1 MRWLR
6 SLACIT
12 LLAILSGCGPPLHER
27 SITVESTEMRFIP
40 DRLEATLGEQVFLNL
55 RNTGKLGHSLTFQFP
70 SGDRTISAEGGM
82 EAIMA
87 FPANV
92 EGSFRFYCSVPG
104 HAGME
109 GVIVIRKP

>member
-6 SLACIT
+6 PLASIA
-12 LLAILSGCGPPLHER
+12 LLVILSSCGPPLHER
-27 SITVESTEMRFIP
+27 SITIEATEMRFIP
-40 DRLEATLGEQVFLNL
+40 DKLEATLGEQVFLTL

-70 SGDRTISAEGGM
+70 AGDRTISAQGGM

-92 EGSFRFYCSVPG
+92 AGSFRFYCSVPG

-109 GVIVIRKP
+109 GVIVISTP